1 MAPKRPSTSASPE
14 REEEASKPPKQAS
27 TLSDEIWTVM
37 LDVLNHI
44 YEFRTP
50 EGHDPSKVFHRK
62 VNKRALPGYY
72 DVIKEPMALSM
83 IKSKINNKEYMTVK
97 EFVRDF
103 ALIPHNAFVYN
114 LPDAGAYQD
123 GVVLKQQ
130 LEEQLKKAVDSKTFT
145 EEDAQLPYLGEIPAA
160 DEQPIEEEEEEEEDE
175 EDEDD
180 EADEELGDE
189 VPKKR
194 GRGRPRKSSVI
205 KREREKEAAA
215 SKEDKGDDPDPR
227 KKRGRPPKVLTP
239 TEGRIQTV
247 LKGLRK
253 PKNDQGTALIS
264 HFERL
269 PDKTAMPEYF
279 QEVRNPIAYDGLKR
293 KYKRKKY
300 SSLEQFLKDV
310 DLMCDNAQQ
319 YNEDDSQIYKDAG
332 ALKIEAHRL
341 AEEVRARP
349 DTEYAGDE
357 GRIPMPEGILHNGE
371 LYKVGDWVLIQNV
384 NDLTKPIPSQIYR
397 TYQDAQGGKWVNVCW
412 YYRPE
417 QTVHRFDKHFLEN
430 EVVKTG
436 QYRDHRIDEIVGRC
450 FIMFVTRYFKGRPSN
465 ISPDTEVF
473 VCDARY
479 NEEKLTHNK
488 IKTWASCLPDE
499 VRDKDYAMDLFPTA
513 RRMKKFPS
521 PIAYLLKD
529 EQKETDELP
538 KPEWGAENAPPK
550 IGAVHRRPR
559 DPRDSPPPEP
569 TPPPPPTPPP
579 APIQRQPDPPPRPS
593 FSPAPQQPNMTQSP
607 LRPSTG
613 HRQSFTSHQYPNSGS
628 PAPLQHIQARPFNPS
643 VSFNPATP
651 SYATPSARPSLNQ
664 QNSQGF
670 AAQSASSSL
679 PFLRPDAP
687 ATAAASYRGPAPIE
701 VYTLPDNADASIP
714 DEIRYLFQTNDEGKV
729 LFFTAPPVYV
739 EGEGEVRSLKLPQPA
754 PIIGGVNG
762 NGLPGTPGS
771 AIREVKREL
780 VSQGEGEVLGHSARY
795 LAAKI
800 RRRTEL
806 EEMRAERLKAKEQER
821 SIKREREVEEADD
834 LASEVGKLKRVALEK
849 VKEVLTE
856 AAKGE
861 FQGVFGEEWEGKMQ
875 SRIKELGQVHEEK
888 KREWEEIE
896 RVRKEREGRRV
907 VAIDA
912 MGAI

>member
-1 MAPKRPSTSASPE
+1 MPPKRSSTSASPE
-14 REEEASKPPKQAS
+14 REEDASKPPKQVS
-27 TLSDEIWTVM
+27 PLTEEVWNGM

-44 YEFRTP
+44 YEYRTA
-50 EGHDPSKVFHRK
+50 EGLDPSKIFHRK
-62 VNKRALPGYY
+62 VNKRAVPGYY
-72 DVIKEPMALSM
+72 DVIKEPIALST
-83 IKSKINNKEYMTVK
+83 IKQKINNKEYMTVK
-97 EFVRDF
+97 DFVRDF
-103 ALIPHNAFVYN
+103 ALVPHNAFVYN
-114 LPDAGAYQD
+114 LPDSGAYQD
-123 GVVLKQQ
+123 GVVVKQQ
-130 LEEQLKKAVDSKTFT
+130 LEEQLKKLVESKVFS
-145 EEDAQLPYLGEIPAA
+145 EEDATLPYLGEIPVA
-160 DEQPIEEEEEEEEDE
+160 DDPPAEEEEEEEDDE

-205 KREREKEAAA
+205 KREREKEAAG
-215 SKEDKGDDPDPR
+215 SKDDKGDDPDTR

-253 PKNDQGTALIS
+253 PKNDQGVALIS

-269 PDKTAMPEYF
+269 PDKAAMPEYF

-319 YNEDDSQIYKDAG
+319 YNEDASQIYKDAG
-332 ALKIEAHRL
+332 ALKVEAHRL
-341 AEEVRARP
+341 ADEVKARP

-479 NEEKLTHNK
+479 NEEKLTFNK

-499 VRDKDYAMDLFPTA
+499 VRDKDYAMDLFPA
-513 RRMKKFPS
+513 PRRMKKFPS

-529 EQKETDELP
+529 EQKETDDLP
-538 KPEWGAENAPPK
+538 KPEWGAESAPPK
-550 IGAVHRRPR
+550 MGAVHRRPR
-559 DPRDSPPPEP
+559 DARDSPPPEP

-579 APIQRQPDPPPRPS
+579 APVQRQPDPPPRPS
-593 FSPAPQQPNMTQSP
+593 FSPAPQQANMTQSP
-607 LRPSTG
+607 LRPSTS
-613 HRQSFTSHQYPNSGS
+613 HRQSFTAQGYPSAAS
-628 PAPLQHIQARPFNPS
+628 PAPQQIQARPFNPS
-643 VSFNPATP
+643 ISFNPATP
-651 SYATPSARPSLNQ
+651 TYSTPTARPSLAPQ
-664 QNSQGF
+664 GSQSF
-670 AAQSASSSL
+670 TQSASSSL

-687 ATAAASYRGPAPIE
+687 AASSAASYRGPPPIE

-714 DEIRYLFQTNDEGKV
+714 DEIRYLFQTNEEGKV
-729 LFFTAPPVYV
+729 VFFTAPPVYI
-739 EGEGEVRSLKLPQPA
+739 EGEGEVKSLKLPPYVSSA
-754 PIIGGVNG
+754 AGTGANG
-762 NGLPGTPGS
+762 NGIPGTPGVGPVRD
-771 AIREVKREL
+771 REV
-780 VSQGEGEVLGHSARY
+780 QEGERLGHSARY
-795 LAAKI
+795 LAAKL
-800 RRRTEL
+800 RRREEL
-806 EEMRAERLKAKEQER
+806 EEKRALYLEQKERER
-821 SIKREREVEEADD
+821 GEKRKREVEEGREVQRELGRLKRVA
-834 LASEVGKLKRVALEK
+834 VGKLKG
-849 VKEVLTE
+849 VLGQKARE
-856 AAKGE
+856 E
-861 FQGVFGEEWEGKMQ
+861 FQGVFGEEWEGRMRERQ
-875 SRIKELGQVHEEK
+875 GELGRLWAENGEKWEEVERV
-888 KREWEEIE
+888 KREREERGVV
-896 RVRKEREGRRV
+896 RVGSV
-907 VAIDA
+907 GVL
-912 MGAI
+912 